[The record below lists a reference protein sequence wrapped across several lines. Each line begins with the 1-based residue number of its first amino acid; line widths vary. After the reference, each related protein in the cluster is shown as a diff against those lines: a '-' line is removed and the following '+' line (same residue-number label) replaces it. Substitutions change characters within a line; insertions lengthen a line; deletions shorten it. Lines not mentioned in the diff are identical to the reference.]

1 MKIDIAH
8 HIGAVSRTVESR
20 THDGQPAHAVIAS
33 REYDTTVDDLWD
45 ALTSK
50 ERIPRW
56 FLPVSGDLR
65 LGGRYQLQGNAAGT
79 ITRCEPPRHLA
90 VTWEFGGQVSWVDV
104 RLAPTANGRA
114 HLELQHV
121 MPVPDATWDQYG
133 PGAVGVG
140 WTWRSLASRS
150 TWLLAPPSIRR
161 RQRPGSDPRTARHS
175 RGRAATTGV
184 ERRWRQAPMRPQ
196 RRRLP
201 RARSP
206 RTPVSRLEQPDRT
219 RPPDETVM
227 QAFDVLG
234 NPVRRRILELLA
246 EGTRSSG
253 EIAEVVQREFDISQ
267 PAISQHL
274 RVLRESGFATVRV
287 DGPRRMYDV
296 SDLPLGEIDAWLGRF
311 RRLWSQ
317 RLDAL
322 ATEVAR
328 GKRARRARDAR

>member
-65 LGGRYQLQGNAAGT
+65 LGGRYQLQGNAGGT

-140 WTWRSLASRS
+140 WDMALVGLEIHMA
-150 TWLLAPPSIRR
+150 
-161 RQRPGSDPRTARHS
+161 
-175 RGRAATTGV
+175 TGV
-184 ERRWRQAPMRPQ
+184 AVDPQ
-196 RRRLP
+196 E
-201 RARSP
+201 A
-206 RTPVSRLEQPDRT
+206 
-219 RPPDETVM
+219 
-227 QAFDVLG
+227 A
-234 NPVRRRILELLA
+234 
-246 EGTRSSG
+246 
-253 EIAEVVQREFDISQ
+253 
-267 PAISQHL
+267 
-274 RVLRESGFATVRV
+274 
-287 DGPRRMYDV
+287 
-296 SDLPLGEIDAWLGRF
+296 AWLGSENGKAFARQSSDDWC
-311 RRLWSQ
+311 RASVASGA
-317 RLDAL
+317 DA
-322 ATEVAR
+322 AAAEVAASR
-328 GKRARRARDAR
+328 TTAAYTGEPTRTAGQDAPA